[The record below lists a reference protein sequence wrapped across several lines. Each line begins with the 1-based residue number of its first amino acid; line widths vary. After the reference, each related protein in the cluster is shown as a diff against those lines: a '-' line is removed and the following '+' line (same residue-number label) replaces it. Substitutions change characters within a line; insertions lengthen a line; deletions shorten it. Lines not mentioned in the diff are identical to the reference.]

1 MARPMP
7 APGRPRCTRAAR
19 AAGLALACAMSARPA
34 SSAVLRDN
42 LYDVKAVDGREAWAV
57 GNFGAIY
64 HTADA
69 GKTWQPRD
77 SGTKTPLFGVD
88 FASRT
93 DGWVVGKSA
102 LILHTKDAGAT
113 WTRQTSPIGSQ
124 KPLFKVRALDA
135 RTAWAVGD
143 WGAVT
148 VTHDGGETW
157 EDRSLT
163 DDVVLY
169 DVSFPDAQ
177 HGFVAGE
184 YGTLL
189 ATNDGGGTWTK
200 RPVGTEKTLFGVS
213 FSTPT
218 QGWVVGIDGLVL
230 RTRDGGGTW
239 EVQRGSVAAGSIE
252 ELGFLEAL
260 KNPGLYGVQV
270 AGRYG
275 VVTGDTGMVLTST
288 DGGETWVR
296 HELPG
301 KQQLVWLRAVSL
313 GDGPEGFVVGGNG
326 FTARIEQDRVVL
338 PAAVET
344 R

>member
-1 MARPMP
+1 M
-7 APGRPRCTRAAR
+7 
-19 AAGLALACAMSARPA
+19 
-34 SSAVLRDN
+34 
-42 LYDVKAVDGREAWAV
+42 
-57 GNFGAIY
+57 
-64 HTADA
+64 
-69 GKTWQPRD
+69 
-77 SGTKTPLFGVD
+77 
-88 FASRT
+88 
-93 DGWVVGKSA
+93 
-102 LILHTKDAGAT
+102 
-113 WTRQTSPIGSQ
+113 
-124 KPLFKVRALDA
+124 
-135 RTAWAVGD
+135 
-143 WGAVT
+143 
-148 VTHDGGETW
+148 
-157 EDRSLT
+157 
-163 DDVVLY
+163 
-169 DVSFPDAQ
+169 
-177 HGFVAGE
+177 
-184 YGTLL
+184 
-189 ATNDGGGTWTK
+189 
-200 RPVGTEKTLFGVS
+200 S
-213 FSTPT
+213 FSTPR

-239 EVQRGSVAAGSIE
+239 EVQRGSVEAGSIE

>member
-1 MARPMP
+1 
-7 APGRPRCTRAAR
+7 
-19 AAGLALACAMSARPA
+19 MSARPA
-34 SSAVLRDN
+34 SGAVLRDN

-77 SGTKTPLFGVD
+77 SGTKAPLFGVD
-88 FASRT
+88 FAGRN

-189 ATNDGGGTWTK
+189 ATDDGGATWTK
-200 RPVGTEKTLFGVS
+200 GPVATEKTLFGLS

-239 EVQRGSVAAGSIE
+239 DVQRGSVAASSIE
-252 ELGFLEAL
+252 ELGFLELL

-313 GDGPEGFVVGGNG
+313 GDGPAGFIVGGNG
-326 FTARIEQDRVVL
+326 FTARVEQDRVVL
-338 PAAVET
+338 PAAVEA

>member
-69 GKTWQPRD
+69 GTTWQPRD
-77 SGTKTPLFGVD
+77 SGTKTPLFGV
-88 FASRT
+88 
-93 DGWVVGKSA
+93 G
-102 LILHTKDAGAT
+102 
-113 WTRQTSPIGSQ
+113 
-124 KPLFKVRALDA
+124 
-135 RTAWAVGD
+135 
-143 WGAVT
+143 
-148 VTHDGGETW
+148 
-157 EDRSLT
+157 
-163 DDVVLY
+163 
-169 DVSFPDAQ
+169 
-177 HGFVAGE
+177 
-184 YGTLL
+184 
-189 ATNDGGGTWTK
+189 
-200 RPVGTEKTLFGVS
+200 

-239 EVQRGSVAAGSIE
+239 EVQRGSVEAGSIE

>member
-1 MARPMP
+1 
-7 APGRPRCTRAAR
+7 
-19 AAGLALACAMSARPA
+19 MSARPA
-34 SSAVLRDN
+34 SGAVLRDN
-42 LYDVKAVDGREAWAV
+42 LYDVKAVDGHEAWAV

-77 SGTKTPLFGVD
+77 SGTKAPLFGVD
-88 FASRT
+88 FAGRN

-189 ATNDGGGTWTK
+189 ATDDGGATWTK

-213 FSTPT
+213 FSTPR

>member
-1 MARPMP
+1 M
-7 APGRPRCTRAAR
+7 
-19 AAGLALACAMSARPA
+19 
-34 SSAVLRDN
+34 
-42 LYDVKAVDGREAWAV
+42 
-57 GNFGAIY
+57 
-64 HTADA
+64 
-69 GKTWQPRD
+69 
-77 SGTKTPLFGVD
+77 
-88 FASRT
+88 
-93 DGWVVGKSA
+93 
-102 LILHTKDAGAT
+102 
-113 WTRQTSPIGSQ
+113 
-124 KPLFKVRALDA
+124 
-135 RTAWAVGD
+135 
-143 WGAVT
+143 
-148 VTHDGGETW
+148 
-157 EDRSLT
+157 
-163 DDVVLY
+163 
-169 DVSFPDAQ
+169 
-177 HGFVAGE
+177 AGE

-213 FSTPT
+213 FSTPR

-230 RTRDGGGTW
+230 RTRNGGGTW
-239 EVQRGSVAAGSIE
+239 EVQRGSVEAGSIE